1 MLVWYLGVQTARRV
15 KVCRQIIKF
24 VIFPECIIPRVHPR
38 ARIYIS
44 AITGLSL
51 SFVWKTSVNVQ
62 QAIASVR
69 LSECFI
75 VYTRR
80 AQILELGGHGQIFFF
95 FDKSDEYFPKYCN
108 SLSYFQK
115 YGSTHVKYQHNQ
127 FFIYMQLPRVYFATN
142 ILEVLPSVY

>member
-51 SFVWKTSVNVQ
+51 SFIWKTSVNVQ

-95 FDKSDEYFPKYCN
+95 
-108 SLSYFQK
+108 
-115 YGSTHVKYQHNQ
+115 
-127 FFIYMQLPRVYFATN
+127 
-142 ILEVLPSVY
+142 